1 MKADITPFF
10 DKRTFTITYVV
21 VEPESRACAII
32 DSVLDFDAKSGRTST
47 ESADQVI
54 AFARENGLETQW
66 ILETHLHADHI
77 TAAPYLKDQ
86 LGGRTGIG
94 ARITVAQQA
103 FAKLFNAGDEF
114 DADGSQFDSLFDDG
128 QRAPFGAGEIE
139 VWQTPG
145 HTPACVCYRIGDA
158 VFVGDT
164 IFMPDFGSAR
174 CDFPGGSATQ
184 LYESVQRILKL
195 PAETRLFVGHD
206 YGPGGRAYA
215 WETTVAEQ
223 RAANKH
229 LRDGVERA
237 EFIGMRET
245 RDAELDMPALLLPAV
260 QVNMR
265 AGHMPPADSNGTVYL
280 KLPINAV

>member
-1 MKADITPFF
+1 
-10 DKRTFTITYVV
+10 
-21 VEPESRACAII
+21 
-32 DSVLDFDAKSGRTST
+32 
-47 ESADQVI
+47 
-54 AFARENGLETQW
+54 
-66 ILETHLHADHI
+66 
-77 TAAPYLKDQ
+77 
-86 LGGRTGIG
+86 
-94 ARITVAQQA
+94 
-103 FAKLFNAGDEF
+103 
-114 DADGSQFDSLFDDG
+114 
-128 QRAPFGAGEIE
+128 
-139 VWQTPG
+139 
-145 HTPACVCYRIGDA
+145 
-158 VFVGDT
+158 
-164 IFMPDFGSAR
+164 MPDFGSAR
-174 CDFPGGSATQ
+174 CDFPGGSAAQ

-229 LRDGVERA
+229 LRDGVDRA